1 MNTKEDW
8 SVHEAIAV
16 SFRAFSRRYGEDLL
30 WSAFGMLTRDRRK
43 AIREHAL
50 LEKDIND
57 FIQYPIDS
65 EGKSLREFMATA
77 KADEH
82 GLLMLRHMGIRWWLA
97 RDDLLSLPPQTR
109 VPRVYCE
116 GFTKHVSLQLLD
128 QMLWR
133 GAAPDTTCS

>member
-1 MNTKEDW
+1 MSTKEDW
-8 SVHEAIAV
+8 SVHEAISV

-43 AIREHAL
+43 ALREHAC
-50 LEKDIND
+50 LEQDINS
-57 FIQYPIDS
+57 FIKYPISS
-65 EGKSLREFMATA
+65 EGRALREFMAKA
-77 KADEH
+77 KDDEY

-109 VPRVYCE
+109 VPRVYSE
-116 GFTKHVSLQLLD
+116 GFTNHVSLQLLD

-133 GAAPDTTCS
+133 GAAPDTTCN

>member
-1 MNTKEDW
+1 MGTKEDW

-30 WSAFGMLTRDRRK
+30 WSAFGMLTRNRRETLK
-43 AIREHAL
+43 EHVR

-57 FIQYPIDS
+57 FIQYPISS
-65 EGKSLREFMATA
+65 EGKALREFMTTA
-77 KADEH
+77 KADEY
-82 GLLMLRHMGIRWWLA
+82 GLQMLRHMGIRWWLA
-97 RDDLLSLPPQTR
+97 RDDLLSFPPQAR

-116 GFTKHVSLQLLD
+116 GFTDHVSLQLLD

-133 GAAPDTTCS
+133 GAAPDTTCN